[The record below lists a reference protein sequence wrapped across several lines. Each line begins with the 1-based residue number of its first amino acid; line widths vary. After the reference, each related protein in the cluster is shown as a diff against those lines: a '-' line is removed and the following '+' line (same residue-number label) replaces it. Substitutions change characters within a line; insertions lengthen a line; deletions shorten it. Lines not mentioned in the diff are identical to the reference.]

1 MFKKDQNI
9 RPDKILEERLLLLV
23 FMLTATVVSI
33 GILFAYP
40 TFLRP
45 IVLFVFFFIILSI
58 YITITILQSGE
69 TAILYGGLAN
79 EILKNKKTCYT
90 IVNAAGKTILQNEL
104 AKDFLKGDD
113 ILQFLENHIVKSES
127 NLQRLKQLRASAEH
141 LKEDSLEIA
150 LKFDTTA
157 IFSGEEWYRVSIR
170 PISLNQIN
178 DVDDASKFDLKYNLV
193 DNNLTVYVVQIVI
206 DYY

>member
-1 MFKKDQNI
+1 MFKNDQNI

-45 IVLFVFFFIILSI
+45 IILFVFFFIILSI

-113 ILQFLENHIVKSES
+113 ILKFLENHIVKSES
-127 NLQRLKQLRASAEH
+127 NLQRLKQLKASAEH

-157 IFSGEEWYRVSIR
+157 AFFGQKESST
-170 PISLNQIN
+170 
-178 DVDDASKFDLKYNLV
+178 A
-193 DNNLTVYVVQIVI
+193 
-206 DYY
+206 